1 MPESSTEELLSRWE
15 RQLRKGLL
23 HLLVLAVLDKGE
35 TYGYK
40 LIAGLSKHL
49 GAEMAEGTI
58 YPLLSRLQTEKL
70 ITAHWQ
76 IMESGPARKNY
87 RITEAGR
94 NLLNAMQAH
103 WSQVN
108 EGIEM
113 MKRS

>member
-1 MPESSTEELLSRWE
+1 MAESRTEELLARWE

-23 HLLVLAVLDKGE
+23 HLLVLAVLDQGE

-70 ITAHWQ
+70 ISAHWQ
-76 IMESGPARKNY
+76 IMESGPARQNY
-87 RITEAGR
+87 RMTDAGR
-94 NLLNAMQAH
+94 ELLSAMHTH

-108 EGIEM
+108 DGIER

>member
-1 MPESSTEELLSRWE
+1 MSESSTDELLARWE

-23 HLLVLAVLDKGE
+23 QLLVLAILDKGE

-40 LIAGLSKHL
+40 LIARLSAQL

-70 ITAHWQ
+70 ISAHWQ

-87 RITEAGR
+87 RITRSGQE
-94 NLLNAMQAH
+94 LLAAMQAH

-108 EGIEM
+108 DGVERIQ
-113 MKRS
+113 

>member
-1 MPESSTEELLSRWE
+1 MHESSTDELLARWQ

-23 HLLVLAVLDKGE
+23 QLLVLAVLDQGE

-40 LIAGLSKHL
+40 LIAGLSKQL
-49 GAEMAEGTI
+49 GADMAEGTI

-70 ITAHWQ
+70 ISAHWQ

-87 RITEAGR
+87 RITAAGKQ
-94 NLLNAMQAH
+94 LLSAMQSH
-103 WSQVN
+103 WLQVN
-108 EGIEM
+108 KGIEK